1 MGQPGNT
8 GNDRRAVVI
17 TGGGTGIGRA
27 AAHAFADEGHDV
39 LIVGRDETA
48 LKEAAHGQPAIHHL
62 ALDIT
67 AQGAPEEIVRTAV
80 EALGGIDVLVNNAA
94 VVKRQPLEAV
104 ERPIAEEQIATNL
117 LAPLLLTQAALPH
130 LRASRGVVVN
140 VSASAAVRGWAG
152 SSVYGATKAG
162 LDFLTRTWA
171 VEQAPHG
178 VRVVSVSPGPI
189 ETGIARASGLDDEQ
203 IARLREAQKA
213 GVPMGRIGQPEE
225 VAWWIVTLARPE
237 GAFATGVIVPV
248 DGGAATKL

>member
-1 MGQPGNT
+1 MGQPGN
-8 GNDRRAVVI
+8 DRRSVVI

-48 LKEAAHGQPAIHHL
+48 LKEAAHDRPAIRHL

-67 AQGAPEEIVRTAV
+67 APGAPEEIVRTAV
-80 EALGGIDVLVNNAA
+80 TALGGIDVLVNNAA
-94 VVKRQPLEAV
+94 VVKRQPLEDID
-104 ERPIAEEQIATNL
+104 RRIAEEQIATNL
-117 LAPLLLTQAALPH
+117 LAPLLLTQAALPQ
-130 LRASRGVVVN
+130 LRAAGGVVVN

-178 VRVVSVSPGPI
+178 VRVVSVSPGPV
-189 ETGIARASGLDDEQ
+189 ETGIARASGLDEEQ
-203 IARLREAQKA
+203 IARLRAAQKA

-225 VAWWIVTLARPE
+225 IAWWIVTMARPE
-237 GAFATGVIVPV
+237 GAFATGVVLPV

>member
-8 GNDRRAVVI
+8 ENDRRAVVI

-48 LKEAAHGQPAIHHL
+48 LKEAAHGRPAIHHL